1 MSDTRADRGNRLRR
15 ILVRSGLVLLY
26 VLLVGLTFVFGKG
39 HTLLIDNKDAA
50 GGAIPAIDG
59 VLVSVDGR
67 EALELYKGDRDMALL
82 KGQRHRVSVEFLSG
96 GEKIEKSFRLPMDVD
111 MLLLS
116 VPKLVA
122 GQDAYIETFVLRD
135 QPRPADEQVGNTNAF
150 TSPDAPVAPDAAPP
164 APPAP

>member
-1 MSDTRADRGNRLRR
+1 MSDTKADRGNKVRRL
-15 ILVRSGLVLLY
+15 LVRAGLVLVY
-26 VLLVGLTFVFGKG
+26 VFLVGLTFIFGKG

-50 GGAIPAIDG
+50 GGAIAAIDG
-59 VLVSVDGR
+59 VLVSVDGK

-82 KGQRHRVSVEFLSG
+82 KGQRHRVSVESLT
-96 GEKIEKSFRLPMDVD
+96 GEKLLEKSFRLPMDAD

-122 GQDAYIETFVLRD
+122 GQEPYIEVFVARD
-135 QPRPADEQVGNTNAF
+135 QPRAADEQVGNTNAF
-150 TSPDAPVAPDAAPP
+150 TSPDAPAAPDAAPP